1 MVSLDSILTWNNG
14 IMQKIQSA
22 AAIFVKMQTCLKAG
36 YINIWVMIFLWL
48 IYIF

>member
-1 MVSLDSILTWNNG
+1 MVSLESILTWNNG

-22 AAIFVKMQTCLKAG
+22 AAIFVKTQTCLKDRD
-36 YINIWVMIFLWL
+36 INNWVKTFFWL